1 MSTGHRVVE
10 LDLEASGRSYSQPR
24 RCTITILPVPSP
36 TESMPKGHRVAV
48 FAPHPLLSITI
59 EDRGPEGDDIHL
71 HAAGQGVWVARMAGE
86 LGAEPVLCGFI
97 GGETGSVLRPLLDR
111 LPGERRLI
119 ETGGNSGCYVLDR
132 RSGERRLISE
142 SHSPPPSRHELD
154 ELVSAACA
162 AALDCDAFVVC
173 NPYPGDALPLEVF
186 ASIVTDV
193 GENGVPVLVDLS
205 SPRLESALEGRPDLV
220 KLNDWELAAV
230 RLRPGRHP
238 RASCGQAAE
247 RLRDAGA
254 GMVVVTRG
262 GEPALVLRGEEAW
275 TLTPPRF
282 DRGFREGCGDSMMGG
297 VAASLASGAEW
308 RQALVTGAA
317 AGAANFLRHGL
328 GSGSDRV
335 VEDLVPRV
343 TLSPAAD

>member
-1 MSTGHRVVE
+1 M
-10 LDLEASGRSYSQPR
+10 A
-24 RCTITILPVPSP
+24 
-36 TESMPKGHRVAV
+36 RVAV

-59 EDRGPEGDDIHL
+59 EDRGSEGDDIHL

-97 GGETGSVLRPLLDR
+97 GGETGAVLRPLLER
-111 LPGERRLI
+111 LPGQQRLI
-119 ETGGNSGCYVLDR
+119 ETGGGSGCYVQDR
-132 RSGERRLISE
+132 RSGERRLISG

-162 AALDCDAFVVC
+162 AALDCGAFVVC
-173 NPYPGDALPLEVF
+173 NPYPGDALPFEVF

-220 KLNDWELAAV
+220 KLNDWELAQFV
-230 RLRPGRHP
+230 SGPVDTPVQR
-238 RASCGQAAE
+238 QAGAE

-254 GMVVVTRG
+254 GIVVVTRG
-262 GEPALVLRGEEAW
+262 EEPALVLRGEEAW
-275 TLTPPRF
+275 TLAAPRF

-297 VAASLASGAEW
+297 IAASLAAGTEW
-308 RQALVTGAA
+308 RQALITGAA

-343 TLSPAAD
+343 TLSPAAS

>member
-1 MSTGHRVVE
+1 M
-10 LDLEASGRSYSQPR
+10 A
-24 RCTITILPVPSP
+24 
-36 TESMPKGHRVAV
+36 KVAV

-59 EDRGPEGDDIHL
+59 EDRGSEGDDIHL

-86 LGAEPVLCGFI
+86 LGGEPVLCGFI

-111 LPGERRLI
+111 LPGQRRLI
-119 ETGGNSGCYVLDR
+119 ETSGNSGCYVLDR

-162 AALDCDAFVVC
+162 AALDCQAFVVC
-173 NPYPGDALPLEVF
+173 NPYPGDALPLDVF

-220 KLNDWELAAV
+220 KLNDWELAQFVSGPVATPTE
-230 RLRPGRHP
+230 LRE
-238 RASCGQAAE
+238 AAE

-275 TLTPPRF
+275 RLTPPRF

-343 TLSPAAD
+343 TLSPAED

>member
-1 MSTGHRVVE
+1 M
-10 LDLEASGRSYSQPR
+10 A
-24 RCTITILPVPSP
+24 
-36 TESMPKGHRVAV
+36 KVAV
-48 FAPHPLLSITI
+48 FAPHPLLSIVI
-59 EDRGPEGDDIHL
+59 EDHGSEGDDIHL
-71 HAAGQGVWVARMAGE
+71 HAAGQGVWVARMAAE
-86 LGAEPVLCGFI
+86 LGAEPVVCGFI

-119 ETGGNSGCYVLDR
+119 ETGGNSGCYVQDR

-162 AALDCDAFVVC
+162 AALDSDVFVVC
-173 NPYPGDALPLEVF
+173 NPYPGDALPVEVF

-193 GENGVPVLVDLS
+193 GANGVPVLVDLS
-205 SPRLESALEGRPDLV
+205 SPCLESALEGHPDLV
-220 KLNDWELAAV
+220 KVNDWELAQFVSGPVASPTE
-230 RLRPGRHP
+230 LRG
-238 RASCGQAAE
+238 AAE

-262 GEPALVLRGEEAW
+262 GEPAMVLRGEQAW

-282 DRGFREGCGDSMMGG
+282 ERGFREGCGDSMMGG
-297 VAASLASGAEW
+297 IAASLACGAEW
-308 RQALVTGAA
+308 RQAVVTGAA

-335 VEDLVPRV
+335 VADLVPRV
-343 TLSPAAD
+343 TVSPAAN